1 MNNETKKSPEFPI
14 FNAVVSAVLLI
25 LAVMILK
32 RFDDRLRKVELEI
45 ASWDHLLDKVR
56 TLADAMEGA
65 VTNAELAAEFVR
77 DYRQKKPQLDRIE
90 NQAIEQR
97 THAITAATQ
106 QHETLLITGKII
118 ENMKIFD
125 ARLMELERREKDTNF
140 IIVSQEG
147 HRVWRKMVTDPD
159 GNHIPLFYW
168 KDPTNVIGYSP
179 ESARIWIQNQRTN
192 ATEQLLDVKE

>member
-1 MNNETKKSPEFPI
+1 MNTETKKGHKFLI
-14 FNAVVSAVLLI
+14 FNAIIGAVFLI
-25 LAVMILK
+25 MAWMTVNQ
-32 RFDDRLRKVELEI
+32 FDDRLRNVEIEI

-90 NQAIEQR
+90 NLAMEQR
-97 THAITAATQ
+97 TQAITAASQ

-125 ARLMELERREKDTNF
+125 VRLMELERMEHDTNF
-140 IIVSQEG
+140 IIVSPDG

-159 GNHIPLFYW
+159 ANRIPLFYW
-168 KDPTNVIGYSP
+168 KDPTNVIGYSS
-179 ESARIWIQNQRTN
+179 ESVRIWIQNQRTN

>member
-14 FNAVVSAVLLI
+14 FNAVVSAAMLI
-25 LAVMILK
+25 LAVIILN

-45 ASWDHLLDKVR
+45 ASWEHLFDKVR

-90 NQAIEQR
+90 NLAIEQR
-97 THAITAATQ
+97 TQAITAATQ

-125 ARLMELERREKDTNF
+125 ARLMELERMENDTNF
-140 IIVSQEG
+140 IIVSPEG
-147 HRVWRKMVTDPD
+147 HRVWR
-159 GNHIPLFYW
+159 N
-168 KDPTNVIGYSP
+168 
-179 ESARIWIQNQRTN
+179 AQRTN
-192 ATEQLLDVKE
+192 TEQLLDVKE